1 MGNEALMGVLG
12 IAGTLLLVV
21 VGLLNFSVFRK
32 QLRIAK
38 DQIDTAVRQ
47 LEIAQKQPDLYLI
60 QTRWTVRAAL
70 TCAIITMVQMG
81 PLQAQ
86 VPAPASSA
94 AETQA
99 QQELDQAARAYREG
113 NFVEA
118 QSHSEKAL
126 LIDPQNKKAP
136 YFVARTIHAQYKLGD
151 ATPENVAKA
160 QEAIV
165 AYKKILDR
173 WPGDDEAYK
182 AVAYLYGALKEDGL
196 LYEWVVQRAADVSLP
211 NDKRAEA
218 FVVLAS
224 KEWDCSFKI
233 TELPINKVTA
243 VDGKKVLVNYQ
254 MPKDRAEF
262 ERAKECANR
271 GLEFANMA
279 TVLTPENESAWSY
292 KTNILLELEK
302 LAEMSGELQLKL
314 GLHRQYEEA
323 LRETTRLST
332 RPQSKP

>member
-1 MGNEALMGVLG
+1 LPMTFEIMRAVNSNVL
-12 IAGTLLLVV
+12 AEHSSMRLLVW
-21 VGLLNFSVFRK
+21 LTLT
-32 QLRIAK
+32 IA
-38 DQIDTAVRQ
+38 
-47 LEIAQKQPDLYLI
+47 L
-60 QTRWTVRAAL
+60 AA
-70 TCAIITMVQMG
+70 AS
-81 PLQAQ
+81 LQAQ
-86 VPAPASSA
+86 NPAP
-94 AETQA
+94 
-99 QQELDQAARAYREG
+99 
-113 NFVEA
+113 NVEA
-118 QSHSEKAL
+118 QVKQELIEAAEAYRAGNYAAAQAHSERAL
-126 LIDPQNKKAP
+126 LLDPQNQTAP
-136 YFVARTIHAQYKLGD
+136 FFVARTIHAQYRPGIV
-151 ATPENVAKA
+151 TPENVAKA
-160 QEAIV
+160 QEAII
-165 AYKKILDR
+165 AYRRVLERFPADE
-173 WPGDDEAYK
+173 EAYK
-182 AVAYLYGALKEDGL
+182 AVAYLYGAINEREQMR
-196 LYEWVVQRAADVSLP
+196 EWILQRATNVAFAA
-211 NDKRAEA
+211 DKRAEA